1 MAAGTSLALPYKALR
16 TGSEQQQLFGA
27 ATRKT
32 TSSQTFDVYG
42 NVLTLTENGN
52 ADVVGDER
60 LTVTDYEFAPP
71 APPVPIAPP
80 APVVASEE
88 LAETDAASDEDEASA
103 EEEASA
109 LDDAS
114 DDEALVEPMPPIP
127 PAPVVATELLASVE
141 DAELAS
147 EELSEELM
155 DDVEAALDEDCVED
169 VATEEPIPVVAIV
182 PPAPPCGGQPMF
194 DSRQTFPLDVAVDVG
209 VTPSSQ
215 AEQRIANASGVAK
228 EVRRFLRISY
238 SCN

>member
-1 MAAGTSLALPYKALR
+1 MSVGEDAQNPLSNESGAGAVSSVHVPHVIALPGVQA
-16 TGSEQQQLFGA
+16 GH
-27 ATRKT
+27 
-32 TSSQTFDVYG
+32 
-42 NVLTLTENGN
+42 
-52 ADVVGDER
+52 VGPPPVPV
-60 LTVTDYEFAPP
+60 VTDELTALLASEDDTDVDIAPP